1 MITISIDLTQLDKSR
16 FKTIT
21 RKNGNKATFCDL
33 ILFDTPHSEYGDYM
47 VKQQVTKEERE
58 QKVQMPILGN
68 GKILGA
74 PKASSPTSTAP
85 DRTTSDDATDDIPF

>member
-1 MITISIDLTQLDKSR
+1 MISISIDLSQLDKSR

-33 ILFDTPHSEYGDYM
+33 ILFDTPNSEYGDYM

-58 QKVQMPILGN
+58 AKVQMPILGN
-68 GKILGA
+68 GKVIGTGA
-74 PKASSPTSTAP
+74 PSRGAVTASKAN
-85 DRTTSDDATDDIPF
+85 DDFASEDIPF